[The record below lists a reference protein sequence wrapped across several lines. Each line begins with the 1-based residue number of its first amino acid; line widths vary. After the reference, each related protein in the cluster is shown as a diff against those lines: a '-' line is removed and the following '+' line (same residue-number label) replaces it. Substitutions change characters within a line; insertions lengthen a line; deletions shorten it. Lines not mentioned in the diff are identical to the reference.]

1 MSVLSA
7 GLVAGPLSPTL
18 RDRRD
23 VSINWGANLRLG
35 LAGGGGGG
43 GEGSSIGFGE
53 GDRGEGSGVSSG
65 SGPIRFFDSCSLTF
79 LLFLKLVSIG
89 TGANR
94 RRGCSGPAMMFRLCW
109 VTRD

>member
-18 RDRRD
+18 RERLD

-35 LAGGGGGG
+35 LAGGGGGD
-43 GEGSSIGFGE
+43 GSSIGFGS

-65 SGPIRFFDSCSLTF
+65 SGPIRFFDSGSLTF
-79 LLFLKLVSIG
+79 LLFLKLVSMG

-94 RRGCSGPAMMFRLCW
+94 RRGCSGPAMMFRFCW